1 MATKSSRNRTLQSEL
16 AARRET
22 SPDGNALTF
31 IDSRGRFEWRS
42 FGDLYNDAAR
52 CGAVLQS
59 RGLRRGDSCVLVMP
73 SDVDACH
80 AVLACLLVGAKPV
93 LVAPPVVRGVHSN
106 LASVVSYVARKMEA
120 RMLIVGDDAVDVGA
134 SLQTARSDVA
144 IVFAPDDWADG
155 DAQVMRPEIPKADDI
170 AAYQLTSGTTG
181 FPKICVWEHGG
192 ILASLDGMWQIMD
205 LSTDDVFLN
214 WTPLYHDMGL
224 MNNFMLCMIHGIPLA
239 MIETMEFLKRPSLW
253 LRGLELTGSTTTW
266 SPNFGYTLAAQR
278 IADRE
283 LEGVD
288 LSGVKGFWNAAE
300 RIHLDTMLT
309 FQQRF
314 ERYGVSLRAMKTNF
328 GCAENVGGAT
338 FSDPNGDFVVERVRS
353 RKLYEDGTAIPVT
366 DDSDADNAVDVV
378 SVGMPFPGMTIGI
391 FSRNGHE
398 LADGRVGEVGLATPS
413 RMREYLGNQRETNRA
428 IKGDYLRTGDLG
440 YKRGD
445 DLFWVGRVK
454 ERINLHGKKYD
465 PSDFEK
471 ALFEVSG
478 LRKGCFAAF
487 GVDDT
492 ELGTQRLV
500 IVSETSDRTKQSDA
514 DIFQDVKEKV
524 LEIVGVGV
532 DEVVFLK
539 QGTMTKTSSG
549 KRRHQFYRQQH
560 VEGQLQRLAGA
571 RALTG

>member
-1 MATKSSRNRTLQSEL
+1 M
-16 AARRET
+16 
-22 SPDGNALTF
+22 
-31 IDSRGRFEWRS
+31 
-42 FGDLYNDAAR
+42 
-52 CGAVLQS
+52 
-59 RGLRRGDSCVLVMP
+59 LVMP

-120 RMLIVGDDAVDVGA
+120 RMLIVGDDAVDVGT
-134 SLQTARSDVA
+134 SLQTARSDLA

-155 DAQVMRPEIPKADDI
+155 DAQAMRPEFPQADDI

-288 LSGVKGFWNAAE
+288 LSGVRGFWNAAE

-309 FQQRF
+309 FQRRF

-353 RKLYEDGTAIPVT
+353 RELYEDGTAIPVS
-366 DDSDADNAVDVV
+366 DDSDSGNAVDVV

-440 YKRGD
+440 YKRGN

-471 ALFEVSG
+471 ALFEVPG

-500 IVSETSDRTKQSDA
+500 IVSETSDRAEQSDA

-560 VEGQLQRLAGA
+560 VEGQLQTLAGA